1 MKWTNWLWRRT
12 LVRRVVFT
20 LLCAYPL
27 VWIVLTA
34 YEYVQVTDQQKEDH
48 RLRKLVGVV
57 TAEVAQVHTPDEA
70 RAAAA
75 VTGRLVNQFREPGGT
90 PDVIVLQLLDRSNG
104 RLLYSSAAQIKT
116 LLPGEARH
124 LTDLPLNGR
133 MHRLL
138 KDDTARWSVAVAVPR
153 VSQPWLLMVLG
164 LEITRFMAI
173 AFPLVLVPIW
183 WAVSH
188 GMRPLRRLSE
198 RIAARGADDL
208 SAIGFEAKHE
218 ELKPL
223 VAALDTL
230 MLQLKQKIK
239 REHAFVQDAAHELR
253 TPIAVISAQA
263 HVLAMAQTPTERQ
276 QAEQQL
282 DGAIARASHLIRQLL
297 ALAQVDSD
305 QPDRNRAVDIAQL
318 VRQALAQAATQAR
331 ASTLDLSLEAPDA
344 LHGNVDVLAFE
355 SVLHNLLDNAI
366 RYARPGGR
374 VLVEMKPAQGALALA
389 VADDGPGI
397 AASERELVFERF
409 YRGNGHDVAGSGLGL
424 AIVKQATARL
434 GGSVC
439 LSEGLDGKGC
449 RFEVVLPMTTP
460 GRV

>member
-12 LVRRVVFT
+12 LVRRVVLT

-34 YEYVQVTDQQKEDH
+34 YEYVQVTDQQREDH

-57 TAEVAQVHTPDEA
+57 TAEVSQVHTPDEA

-90 PDVIVLQLLDRSNG
+90 PDVIVLQLVDRSNG
-104 RLLYSSAAQIKT
+104 QLLYSSAAQIKT
-116 LLPGEARH
+116 LLPGETRQ

-133 MHRLL
+133 MHRLF

-153 VSQPWLLMVLG
+153 VSQPWLLMILG

-173 AFPLVLVPIW
+173 AFPLALLPIW

-223 VAALDTL
+223 VAALDML

-263 HVLAMAQTPTERQ
+263 HVLAMAQKPTERQ

-282 DGAIARASHLIRQLL
+282 DAAIARASHLIRQLL

-318 VRQALAQAATQAR
+318 VRQALATDFAR
-331 ASTLDLSLEAPDA
+331 FRGVL
-344 LHGNVDVLAFE
+344 GDVA
-355 SVLHNLLDNAI
+355 
-366 RYARPGGR
+366 
-374 VLVEMKPAQGALALA
+374 
-389 VADDGPGI
+389 
-397 AASERELVFERF
+397 AASC
-409 YRGNGHDVAGSGLGL
+409 G
-424 AIVKQATARL
+424 
-434 GGSVC
+434 
-439 LSEGLDGKGC
+439 
-449 RFEVVLPMTTP
+449 TTDT
-460 GRV
+460 VI